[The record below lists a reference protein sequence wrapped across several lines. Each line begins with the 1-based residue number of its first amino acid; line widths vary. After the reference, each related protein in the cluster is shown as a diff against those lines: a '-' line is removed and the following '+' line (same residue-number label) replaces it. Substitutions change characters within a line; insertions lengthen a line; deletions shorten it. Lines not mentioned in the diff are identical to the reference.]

1 MTVNVQIPERAMI
14 ADGVLTTFTFD
25 FGYIE
30 SLDVYVLVDGV
41 AQTEYSDYTI
51 NSTDIYQGGEIE
63 FTTAPASGA
72 VGFIFRFTT
81 RSQNVDY
88 ESFTA
93 FPADTHEWNS
103 DKDMYILQ
111 ELIRGSYS
119 GIDENGNPIALTF
132 DLDTFLSEFF
142 TRVTN
147 SGGTDA
153 DLPMWVTDATA
164 GVYAATVD
172 LEANLPADES
182 VSTKPDGYIYIGI

>member
-30 SLDVYVLVDGV
+30 SLDVYVQVDGV
-41 AQTEYSDYTI
+41 TQTEYSDYTI
-51 NSTDIYQGGEIE
+51 SSTDIYQGGEIE
-63 FTTAPASGA
+63 FTTAPAALA
-72 VGFIFRFTT
+72 VVFVFRFTT

-88 ESFTA
+88 ESFTS

-119 GIDENGNPIALTF
+119 GTDSSGNPILLTF

-172 LEANLPADES
+172 LEANIPADEA